1 MAKGNM
7 LLGQARGKVGDL
19 VFSRNNGK
27 QVIKARSEVVRN
39 PQTTSQ
45 TLQRILLNTISQA
58 YSVMLPICDHSFEG
72 VKVGQ
77 DTMSEF
83 MKQNLNRI
91 RARVTNLKN
100 TTGGL
105 TGFYSVSPIGYKGIA
120 INNYI
125 LATGKLPQI
134 KVSGLELSTA
144 NAEVAQVEIPG
155 APDELTYASLINA
168 FGLQRGDQLTFCQL
182 TYNAGEDIRFDYSR
196 VILAPVDED
205 GIAYST
211 DVALIADGAINMP
224 SERNEGNFA
233 RLSYTDGVLSFA
245 VAGGVPVGACVI
257 VSRQADNGEWE
268 RSNSV
273 MFVTSTPA
281 AYGQWSLLD
290 AIDLFYTG
298 GMDLGSD
305 YYLNNSQSSNSGT
318 SQSATN
324 KPYMSRL
331 IIAGNASLNSQATY
345 TIQPNAAASIDA
357 SITNFSSDANNKLV
371 ITARELTIGA
381 LFDSQAGDIVVAL
394 NSSNTETTVNLA
406 TDGEY
411 RAYFIS
417 GGVVSSK
424 HAGVKVVTPAT
435 AHITSASFGGESLLS
450 NATITS
456 ITEDVQATLAVAA
469 SVVGLTTPKIK
480 IVKTNT
486 QPSVGDSIT
495 SAVLDQALTDGAYSG
510 NFTFVDSGYH
520 YLTLCDGDA
529 VVEVASAINVQTK
542 SGGGNESAIPGD
554 GD

>member
-1 MAKGNM
+1 M

-39 PQTTSQ
+39 PQTTAQ

-72 VKVGQ
+72 VKIGQ
-77 DTMSEF
+77 DTMAEF

-105 TGFYSVSPIGYKGIA
+105 TGFYAVTPIGFKTVS

-125 LATGKLPQI
+125 MATGKLPQVKI
-134 KVSGLELSTA
+134 TGLELSTPG
-144 NAEVAQVEIPG
+144 AEVAQIEVPG
-155 APDELTYASLINA
+155 APAVLTYQDFISA
-168 FGLQRGDQLTFCQL
+168 FGIRQGDQITFCQL
-182 TYNAGEDIRFDYSR
+182 TYVAGEDIHFNYSR

-205 GIAYST
+205 GIATSLDT
-211 DVALIADGAINMP
+211 PLIADGAINMP
-224 SERNEGNFA
+224 SDRNEGSFA
-233 RLSYTDGVLSFA
+233 RLSYADGVLSFA

-268 RSNSV
+268 RSNAV
-273 MFVTSTPA
+273 MFVASNPA

-305 YYLNNSQSSNSGT
+305 YYLNNSQNSSAGNNQST
-318 SQSATN
+318 STKSYLSWLT
-324 KPYMSRL
+324 
-331 IIAGNASLNSQATY
+331 IAGNSSLNSQATY
-345 TIQPNAAASIDA
+345 TIQPNASAVVQAN
-357 SITNFSSDANNKLV
+357 ITNFSAEANNKLV
-371 ITARELTIGA
+371 ITTRELSINS

-394 NSSNTETTVNLA
+394 NSSNTEGNVNLA
-406 TDGEY
+406 TDGDY

-417 GGVVSSK
+417 GGVVVSQ
-424 HAGVKVVTPAT
+424 HAGIRVVTPESAHFSSAT
-435 AHITSASFGGESLLS
+435 FGGTTLLS
-450 NATITS
+450 QSTITS
-456 ITEDVQATLAVAA
+456 ITEDTQASLAVQA
-469 SVVGLTTPKIK
+469 VVTGLTTPKVK

-486 QPSVGDSIT
+486 QPSVGDNLSD
-495 SAVLDQALTDGAYSG
+495 AVLDQALTNGGYAG
-510 NFTFVDSGYH
+510 NFSFADSGYH
-520 YLTLCDGDA
+520 YLCLCDGDA
-529 VVEVASAINVQTK
+529 VVEVASAINVQAAS
-542 SGGGNESAIPGD
+542 SGGNSSTMPGE